1 MAARDISHLMNK
13 NTVREGRGRDWL
25 IAITMKGPLAILWD
39 KKFAEFAEL
48 EIYRT
53 KQ

>member
-1 MAARDISHLMNK
+1 MNK
-13 NTVREGRGRDWL
+13 NTVREGRGRDRL
-25 IAITMKGPLAILWD
+25 IAITMKGPLAIFWA

-48 EIYRT
+48 AIYRT

>member
-1 MAARDISHLMNK
+1 MAARVISHLMIK

-25 IAITMKGPLAILWD
+25 IAITMKGPLAIFWA
-39 KKFAEFAEL
+39 KKFAEL